1 MDEMIEQ
8 CQEPGGCRTLHLL
21 QGATAR
27 MMGLDVLDD
36 ETNRHPISHV
46 KDELDCESLW
56 DHRYMTLAMTG
67 ALAQAINT
75 AIVVWVQHPTS
86 PSKLVVHRES
96 QVGFLVSDRLH
107 ASPRL
112 HRTFCGRDVMGTRCW
127 IWTITTEISDISV
140 VMVCI

>member
-1 MDEMIEQ
+1 
-8 CQEPGGCRTLHLL
+8 
-21 QGATAR
+21 

-46 KDELDCESLW
+46 KDELDCESLR
-56 DHRYMTLAMTG
+56 DHRYMTLATTG

-86 PSKLVVHRES
+86 PSKLVVQREKPGGLHS
-96 QVGFLVSDRLH
+96 SDHLH
-107 ASPRL
+107 ASPGSRSTL
-112 HRTFCGRDVMGTRCW
+112 CGHDAMDTCCQVY
-127 IWTITTEISDISV
+127 IITTEVSVRMTDISV

>member
-1 MDEMIEQ
+1 
-8 CQEPGGCRTLHLL
+8 
-21 QGATAR
+21 

-46 KDELDCESLW
+46 KDELDCESLR
-56 DHRYMTLAMTG
+56 DHRYMTLAMMG

-96 QVGFLVSDRLH
+96 QVGYIVLTTCMPAPVRAAHSADVTPWIH
-107 ASPRL
+107 AVRYTSLPMRYQ
-112 HRTFCGRDVMGTRCW
+112 
-127 IWTITTEISDISV
+127 SA
-140 VMVCI
+140 